1 MLCNRS
7 AMSFFSHK
15 PTDSETVD
23 TVTHS
28 DTLPTSTEHPL
39 VEIIRFSL
47 IAILIV
53 VPIRLFVA
61 QPFIV
66 SGASMEDTFHTGEYL
81 IVDQISYYFNEPSRG
96 DVIIFRYPR
105 DPSKYFIK
113 RIIGLP
119 GDTVIIDKSTVTIID
134 KNHPEGFQLVEPYAK
149 EIPLAPKLTETLG
162 DREYFV
168 MGDNR
173 PESSDSRAWGVL
185 QKEKIVGRA
194 WVRLFPPDVASYL
207 PGWQV
212 PSIIENSKK

>member
-1 MLCNRS
+1 
-7 AMSFFSHK
+7 MSFFSRK
-15 PTDSETVD
+15 SSESEVIES
-23 TVTHS
+23 VTQS
-28 DTLPTSTEHPL
+28 ELLPANTEHPL
-39 VEIIRFSL
+39 AEIIRFSL

-66 SGASMEDTFHTGEYL
+66 SGASMEDTFYTGEYL
-81 IVDQISYYFNEPSRG
+81 IVDQLTYHFDAPARG
-96 DVIIFRYPR
+96 DVIIFKYPK

-119 GDTVIIDKSTVTIID
+119 GETVTIENSVVTITE
-134 KNHPEGFQLVEPYAK
+134 KNATSSFELVEPYAK
-149 EIPLAPKLTETLG
+149 DIPPAPKLKEILG

-185 QKEKIVGRA
+185 QKERIIGRA
-194 WVRLFPPDVASYL
+194 WVRLFPPDVADYM
-207 PGWQV
+207 PGQAI
-212 PSIIENSKK
+212 PSIIQNPK